1 MGTLTPPYVSGF
13 TRRSWRYQSCLGA
26 PYHHL
31 LGSATS
37 EQTSCGVLPRE
48 VKKRSMYRKFTCRTS
63 FTLCEI
69 TPFLGASFSMS
80 CKFEGSWCATDHCL
94 ATYNCLATF
103 SWNTSLL
110 SWNISKT
117 FSRFSS
123 KDRPRFLLYKFHTVS
138 RHAHARLATAQ
149 STSSPTTACLSPNS
163 VKN

>member
-1 MGTLTPPYVSGF
+1 MGTLMHPHVSGF

-48 VKKRSMYRKFTCRTS
+48 VKKSSMYRKFTCRTS

-80 CKFEGSWCATDHCL
+80 CKITRSHCATDHRL
-94 ATYNCLATF
+94 ARIAAWLPSAGT
-103 SWNTSLL
+103 
-110 SWNISKT
+110 
-117 FSRFSS
+117 
-123 KDRPRFLLYKFHTVS
+123 RPCFRGRFLKPFPASLPMTGPAS
-138 RHAHARLATAQ
+138 CSAQ
-149 STSSPTTACLSPNS
+149 STHVRGMHAGRLLSRR
-163 VKN
+163 